1 MTTTQ
6 GPPYPPSEPARGSG
20 AGHGSGPGSGN
31 GGPGQERGPLSGNGP
46 GGLGGVSGPAAGTG
60 GAAGGDQ
67 SPGYGPGRRID
78 RGYRPGA
85 GPARGSRPGP
95 GAPDHGFGA
104 EGPGTGQFGP
114 LPVSGGRR
122 GPGPGAG
129 DGREHGH
136 GAGPGQDTGHG
147 HQGHGNGPGDGH
159 GGGPGRGS
167 GGGHGP
173 GPGGG
178 GHGDGPGDVH
188 GPDDNGGHSHG
199 HSHSHGP
206 AAPVSVHLRKII
218 GAILIPFAA
227 AVVVGLVVLWPGG
240 APAHERTGVGFD
252 RQTQE
257 ATVTKVVSV
266 DCKSVN
272 ASGETPTGDT
282 STAEGSSAQQQ
293 ATGDC
298 KKATIRVDTG
308 DDKGRTFTE
317 IVQPDQSRQL
327 HQDEK
332 VVVAYEP
339 SAPKDLQYSVAD
351 VNRRFPMALLAGI
364 FALAVVI
371 VGRLRGVMALVA
383 LAVSF
388 MVLTF
393 FILPA
398 VLQGSN
404 PLLVAVIGASAIM
417 LIALYMCHGL
427 SARTSVAVLG
437 TLISLVLIG
446 VLGSLFIGWAALT
459 GNTDDNTG
467 LIHGL
472 YPSIDMS
479 GLLLAGVIIGSLGV
493 LDDVTVTQTSA
504 VWELHEANP
513 TMGWRGLYRAGIR
526 IGRDHIASVVNTL
539 VLAYAGAALPLL
551 LLFSIAQ
558 SSVGAVANSELVA
571 EEIVRTLVGSIG
583 LVASVPVTTLLAALM
598 VSADRPGMAPLT
610 AGAPAGAG
618 PGTGATAVGAGA
630 APQAVAARAGKG
642 RRRKH

>member
-1 MTTTQ
+1 MPMPEAGAGQGGRPGPGGQ
-6 GPPYPPSEPARGSG
+6 GPGFGVQGPGTGRFGPLPSSGGGRGPG
-20 AGHGSGPGSGN
+20 PGPGGGHDHGSGPG
-31 GGPGQERGPLSGNGP
+31 RG
-46 GGLGGVSGPAAGTG
+46 A
-60 GAAGGDQ
+60 
-67 SPGYGPGRRID
+67 
-78 RGYRPGA
+78 
-85 GPARGSRPGP
+85 
-95 GAPDHGFGA
+95 DHG
-104 EGPGTGQFGP
+104 
-114 LPVSGGRR
+114 
-122 GPGPGAG
+122 
-129 DGREHGH
+129 H
-136 GAGPGQDTGHG
+136 
-147 HQGHGNGPGDGH
+147 PGDGH
-159 GGGPGRGS
+159 GDGHRGGPGGGS

-173 GPGGG
+173 GDGRGPGH
-178 GHGDGPGDVH
+178 GHGDAH
-188 GPDDNGGHSHG
+188 GPDDNHGHAHG

-206 AAPVSVHLRKII
+206 AAPVSIHLRKII
-218 GAILIPFAA
+218 GAILIPFAV

-257 ATVTKVVSV
+257 ATVTKVVAV

-298 KKATIRVDTG
+298 KRATIRVDTG
-308 DDKGRTFTE
+308 ADKGRTFTE

-371 VGRLRGVMALVA
+371 VGRMRGVMALVA

-404 PLLVAVIGASAIM
+404 PLVVAVVGASAIM

-598 VSADRPGMAPLT
+598 VSADRPGTAAPA
-610 AGAPAGAG
+610 AGAAAGAG
-618 PGTGATAVGAGA
+618 PGTGAAAAMAGA
-630 APQAVAARAGKG
+630 ATEAAPARAGKG

>member
-1 MTTTQ
+1 MD
-6 GPPYPPSEPARGSG
+6 R
-20 AGHGSGPGSGN
+20 
-31 GGPGQERGPLSGNGP
+31 
-46 GGLGGVSGPAAGTG
+46 
-60 GAAGGDQ
+60 
-67 SPGYGPGRRID
+67 GYGPG
-78 RGYRPGA
+78 A
-85 GPARGSRPGP
+85 GSGREDRPGP
-95 GAPDHGFGA
+95 RGQGQGFGT

-114 LPVSGGRR
+114 LPASASGAGQS
-122 GPGPGAG
+122 PGPGAG
-129 DGREHGH
+129 GGHDHGS
-136 GAGPGQDTGHG
+136 GPGQGGQGHG
-147 HQGHGNGPGDGH
+147 HPGHENGPGG
-159 GGGPGRGS
+159 GYSGGPGGGS

-173 GPGGG
+173 GPGDGHGG
-178 GHGDGPGDVH
+178 GHEGGHGPGDTY
-188 GPDDNGGHSHG
+188 GPDDNRGHSHG

-206 AAPVSVHLRKII
+206 AAPVSIHLRKII
-218 GAILIPFAA
+218 GAILIPFAV
-227 AVVVGLVVLWPGG
+227 AVVVGLAVLWPGG

-257 ATVTKVVSV
+257 ATVTKVVAV

-298 KKATIRVDTG
+298 KRATIRVDTG

-327 HQDEK
+327 HQDQK

-339 SAPKDLQYSVAD
+339 SAPKDLQYSVSD

-364 FALAVVI
+364 FALAVVA
-371 VGRLRGVMALVA
+371 VGRMRGVMALVA

-404 PLLVAVIGASAIM
+404 PLVVAVVGASAIM

-571 EEIVRTLVGSIG
+571 AEIVRTLVGSIG

-598 VSADRPGMAPLT
+598 VSADRPGTAPLT
-610 AGAPAGAG
+610 AGAAA
-618 PGTGATAVGAGA
+618 GTGPGAGA
-630 APQAVAARAGKG
+630 AAAGAAGAGTAAQAVPARAGKG

>member
-1 MTTTQ
+1 MTTTHQ
-6 GPPYPPSEPARGSG
+6 PSYPPPEPPRGHRS
-20 AGHGSGPGSGN
+20 
-31 GGPGQERGPLSGNGP
+31 
-46 GGLGGVSGPAAGTG
+46 
-60 GAAGGDQ
+60 
-67 SPGYGPGRRID
+67 
-78 RGYRPGA
+78 
-85 GPARGSRPGP
+85 
-95 GAPDHGFGA
+95 
-104 EGPGTGQFGP
+104 
-114 LPVSGGRR
+114 
-122 GPGPGAG
+122 G
-129 DGREHGH
+129 DGGGH
-136 GAGPGQDTGHG
+136 
-147 HQGHGNGPGDGH
+147 
-159 GGGPGRGS
+159 GS

-173 GPGGG
+173 GHGHGSGGG
-178 GHGDGPGDVH
+178 
-188 GPDDNGGHSHG
+188 HG

-206 AAPVSVHLRKII
+206 AAPVSKHLRKVIA
-218 GAILIPFAA
+218 AILIPFAV
-227 AVVVGLVVLWPGG
+227 AVAVGLLVLWPGG
-240 APAHERTGVGFD
+240 APPHQRTGVGFD
-252 RQTQE
+252 RQTQQ
-257 ATVTKVVSV
+257 ATVVEVVSV
-266 DCKSVN
+266 SCKSVN

-293 ATGDC
+293 AKGTC

-308 DDKGRTFTE
+308 KDKGRTFTE

-327 HQDEK
+327 HEGEK
-332 VVVAYEP
+332 VVAAYEP

-364 FALAVVI
+364 FALAVVV
-371 VGRLRGVMALVA
+371 VGRMRGVMALIA

-398 VLQGSN
+398 ILQGSD
-404 PLLVAVIGASAIM
+404 PLLVAVIGSSAIM

-437 TLISLVLIG
+437 TLLSLVLIG
-446 VLGSLFIGWAALT
+446 LLGSEFIGWAALT

-513 TMGWRGLYRAGIR
+513 SMGWRGLYRAGIR

-558 SSVGAVANSELVA
+558 SSVGTVANSELVA

-583 LVASVPVTTLLAALM
+583 LVASVPVTTLLAAL
-598 VSADRPGMAPLT
+598 VVAADRPGPEQA
-610 AGAPAGAG
+610 AGTP
-618 PGTGATAVGAGA
+618 GA
-630 APQAVAARAGKG
+630 APAAARTGRG
-642 RRRKH
+642 RRRKR

>member
-1 MTTTQ
+1 MTTTHE
-6 GPPYPPSEPARGSG
+6 PPYPPPEPPRGTG
-20 AGHGSGPGSGN
+20 GWHEHGPVPGGRPGPAGPGDRHGHDPGGGPGHGPGSG
-31 GGPGQERGPLSGNGP
+31 GDDGRGPGSGHGH
-46 GGLGGVSGPAAGTG
+46 
-60 GAAGGDQ
+60 D
-67 SPGYGPGRRID
+67 
-78 RGYRPGA
+78 
-85 GPARGSRPGP
+85 PGP
-95 GAPDHGFGA
+95 G
-104 EGPGTGQFGP
+104 
-114 LPVSGGRR
+114 S
-122 GPGPGAG
+122 
-129 DGREHGH
+129 
-136 GAGPGQDTGHG
+136 GHG
-147 HQGHGNGPGDGH
+147 HSPGSHDGH
-159 GGGPGRGS
+159 GHSP
-167 GGGHGP
+167 GP

-178 GHGDGPGDVH
+178 HG
-188 GPDDNGGHSHG
+188 GGGHG
-199 HSHSHGP
+199 HSHSHAHGP
-206 AAPVSVHLRKII
+206 AAPVSKHLRKVIA
-218 GAILIPFAA
+218 AILIPFTA

-240 APAHERTGVGFD
+240 APPHERTGVGFD
-252 RQTQE
+252 RQTQH
-257 ATVTKVVSV
+257 ATVTTVVEVS
-266 DCKSVN
+266 CKSVN

-293 ATGDC
+293 AKGTC

-308 DDKGRTFTE
+308 KDKGRTFTE

-327 HQDEK
+327 HEGEK

-339 SAPKDLQYSVAD
+339 SAPKDLQYSVTD
-351 VNRRFPMALLAGI
+351 VDRRFPMALLAGI
-364 FALAVVI
+364 FALAVVV
-371 VGRLRGVMALVA
+371 VGRMRGVMALVA

-388 MVLTF
+388 LVLTF

-398 VLQGSN
+398 ILQGSN
-404 PLLVAVIGASAIM
+404 PLVVAVVGSSAIM

-437 TLISLVLIG
+437 TLTSLLLIG
-446 VLGSLFIGWAALT
+446 ILGSSFIDWAALT

-558 SSVGAVANSELVA
+558 SSVGTVANSELVA

-583 LVASVPVTTLLAALM
+583 LVASVPVTTLLAAL
-598 VSADRPGMAPLT
+598 VVAADRPEQA
-610 AGAPAGAG
+610 
-618 PGTGATAVGAGA
+618 A
-630 APQAVAARAGKG
+630 APTGPTAAQPASARGGRG
-642 RRRKH
+642 RRRKR